1 MKRYKCTVSY
11 AGAHY
16 GGWQTQKNNTSVQAV
31 IEEVL
36 FSITREKITITAAGR
51 TDAGVNAKGQ
61 VFHFDTEREMTP
73 YKWMGALNGLLPP
86 DIHIESIEETDMH
99 FHARY
104 CVLSK
109 QYDYRINLG
118 SYDVLTREYVWQC
131 PYTLDVEKMQEA
143 SKYFLGTHDFTAF
156 NATPLS
162 EKPDQVRTIESIE
175 FKREGDILTIS
186 YTGRGFL
193 RYMVRMMTAQL
204 IEAGRGKIAPEEIQ
218 KLLDTRSKTT
228 VMKNAR
234 PEGLTL
240 MKVNYF
246 RVLAENE
253 DLMIREFIGEEEKPG
268 LPEVYAVSLRHEE
281 KIVGYVQ
288 ITGQEKKAHLYDET
302 YADKLTELLQE
313 F

>member
-1 MKRYKCTVSY
+1 
-11 AGAHY
+11 
-16 GGWQTQKNNTSVQAV
+16 
-31 IEEVL
+31 
-36 FSITREKITITAAGR
+36 
-51 TDAGVNAKGQ
+51 
-61 VFHFDTEREMTP
+61 
-73 YKWMGALNGLLPP
+73 
-86 DIHIESIEETDMH
+86 
-99 FHARY
+99 
-104 CVLSK
+104 
-109 QYDYRINLG
+109 
-118 SYDVLTREYVWQC
+118 
-131 PYTLDVEKMQEA
+131 
-143 SKYFLGTHDFTAF
+143 
-156 NATPLS
+156 
-162 EKPDQVRTIESIE
+162 
-175 FKREGDILTIS
+175 
-186 YTGRGFL
+186 
-193 RYMVRMMTAQL
+193 MVRMMTAQL

>member
-86 DIHIESIEETDMH
+86 DIHIESIEETDTH

-131 PYTLDVEKMQEA
+131 PYTLDVKKMQEA

-162 EKPDQVRTIESIE
+162 EKPDQVRTIESIV

-186 YTGRGFL
+186 FTGRGFL

-204 IEAGRGKIAPEEIQ
+204 IEVGRGKISPEEIQ
-218 KLLDTRSKTT
+218 ELLDTRSKTT

-253 DLMIREFIGEEEKPG
+253 DLMIREFIGEEERPD

-302 YADKLTELLQE
+302 YADKLAELLKE
-313 F
+313 I